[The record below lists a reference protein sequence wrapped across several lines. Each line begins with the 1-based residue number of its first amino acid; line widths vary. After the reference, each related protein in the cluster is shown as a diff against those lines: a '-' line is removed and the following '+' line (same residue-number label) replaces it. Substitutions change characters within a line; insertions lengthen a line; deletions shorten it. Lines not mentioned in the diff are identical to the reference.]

1 MDEDARGHWET
12 TYYGGCDIRVSIRIG
27 DNIPHDDAIDFIE
40 RHCSEPIR
48 VVSVENE
55 DTATEISFRM
65 CIRAKWKRGCLRET
79 IEEEVDKVIPDM
91 YDWKVDSIYTDV
103 DDVDEEWCD

>member
-12 TYYGGCDIRVSIRIG
+12 TYYGDCDIRVSIRIG

-48 VVSVENE
+48 VVSVEVFVFAIALGAFFIFVNL
-55 DTATEISFRM
+55 I
-65 CIRAKWKRGCLRET
+65 GCN
-79 IEEEVDKVIPDM
+79 V
-91 YDWKVDSIYTDV
+91 
-103 DDVDEEWCD
+103 